1 MGSDDGL
8 LPLDR
13 TLTAFYEKFA
23 DWETCVAE
31 QVGLTPRQVHA
42 VAELGE
48 SGPVRM
54 KPLAD
59 RLGVTTGTL
68 TILADR
74 LENLGLIRRVADPAD
89 RRATTIVLTEAGEGV
104 YRRHRDHHEGLAREF
119 LAALDGNEADT
130 LVRLM
135 AKVSAVL

>member
-1 MGSDDGL
+1 MDAETSAGRL
-8 LPLDR
+8 NR
-13 TLTAFYEKFA
+13 ALTTFYEKFA
-23 DWETCVAE
+23 DWEDCVAE
-31 QVGLTPRQVHA
+31 QVGLTPRQAHA

-48 SGPVRM
+48 SGPIRM

-74 LENLGLIRRVADPAD
+74 LENLGLIRRVPDPSD
-89 RRATTIVLTEAGEGV
+89 RRATTILLTDAGEGV
-104 YRRHRDHHEGLAREF
+104 FHRHRDHHQGLAREF
-119 LAALDGNEADT
+119 LASLEAEEADT
-130 LVRLM
+130 LVRLL

>member
-1 MGSDDGL
+1 VGETSADRL
-8 LPLDR
+8 NR
-13 TLTAFYEKFA
+13 TLTVFYEKFS
-23 DWETCVAE
+23 DWEDCVAD

-48 SGPVRM
+48 SGPIRM

-74 LENLGLIRRVADPAD
+74 LEHLGLIQRVADPSD
-89 RRATTIVLTEAGEGV
+89 RRATTIVLTDAGQAA
-104 YRRHRDHHEGLAREF
+104 YRRHRDHHLGLSREF
-119 LAALDGNEADT
+119 LASLEGEEAET

-135 AKVSAVL
+135 TKVSAVL